1 MNFINSNLLY
11 FPFPQNYSCIFHKKM
26 QDLYFNPAFSPLPK
40 EVSPFCS
47 PSAFLHFFHKY
58 PFCLSPPD
66 TLRQSGLRS
75 FIRGQTPALRP
86 FWPGQGR
93 LSHSSGFPEVLSFG
107 HLFASRFLRTHPP
120 YPAKCQTFQKYVLL
134 AFFVRIANH
143 TRAAITRTMTAKIG
157 MVIETT

>member
-1 MNFINSNLLY
+1 MNFINSNLLF

-26 QDLYFNPAFSPLPK
+26 QDLYFNPAFSSLPK
-40 EVSPFCS
+40 EVSPFCR

-107 HLFASRFLRTHPP
+107 HLFCIPLFTYTSP